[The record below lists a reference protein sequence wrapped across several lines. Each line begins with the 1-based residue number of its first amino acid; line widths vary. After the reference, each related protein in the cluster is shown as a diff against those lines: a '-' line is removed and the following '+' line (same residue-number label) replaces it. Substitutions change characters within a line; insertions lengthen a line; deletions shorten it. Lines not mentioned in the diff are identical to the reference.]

1 MSHKSTLVV
10 LIATAFVA
18 VNWSCSTVDQ
28 TYFASYRVANES
40 SVDVFVD
47 WGSEYFSSLASPIYV
62 PSGDTKE
69 ILYYEEFL
77 GAPPDANAHFTCISA
92 RRATDDRLVYQR
104 TELENRIWR
113 IRDLDKYHSEFTLE
127 ITNERLTLSGV
138 NNRCGQLFGVVI
150 DSLTLAP
157 LDRVSVFFEDSLQE
171 SVAMHGYSGDGDRY
185 SIIWSGDVRRGYAR
199 VNRMGYRSAYFSVPR
214 DADSLGD
221 KRYRLDVAL
230 APDSL
235 R

>member
-1 MSHKSTLVV
+1 MSHKTTV
-10 LIATAFVA
+10 IALFVAAIVA
-18 VNWSCSTVDQ
+18 VNWSCTLDQ

-40 SVDVFVD
+40 SVDVFVE

-92 RRATDDRLVYQR
+92 RRATDDLLVYQR

-113 IRDLDKYHSEFTLE
+113 IRDIDKYHSEFTLE
-127 ITNERLTLSGV
+127 ITNERLNLRGV
-138 NNRCGQLFGVVI
+138 SNRCGQLLGSVI

-157 LDRVSVFFEDSLQE
+157 LDRVSVLFEDSLQT
-171 SVAMHGYSGDGDRY
+171 STAMRGYSGEGDRY
-185 SIIWSGDVRRGYAR
+185 SIIWSGDVRRGYVRLNR
-199 VNRMGYRSAYFSVPR
+199 VGYRQAYFSIPR

-221 KRYRLDVAL
+221 RRYRLDVAL
-230 APDSL
+230 VPDSL